1 MMVTRTR
8 QRAFTLIE
16 ILVAVMIFG
25 LIGMAAQSALSSAQQ
40 TQISLKQRGDR
51 FNELTRAI
59 NMIARDYRQLAVR
72 RVRDENGD
80 RLPVVRAQDDG
91 NEIFLEFTRSGWHN
105 PAQLPRSTL
114 EHVIYRLEHEKLYRY
129 SYLMLD
135 QTSQL
140 KPEKQLILNG
150 VKQMEIRLM
159 PPNAQLIEG
168 LAWKREWPVGGKLNS
183 DDSDKTPRAVKI
195 TFDVEGI
202 GEVHRVLP

>member
-1 MMVTRTR
+1 MKWSST

-40 TQISLKQRGDR
+40 TQINLKQRGER

-59 NMIARDYRQLAVR
+59 NWLARDYRQLALR
-72 RVRDENGD
+72 RVRDENGE
-80 RLPVVRAQDDG
+80 RLPIVRAQDDG
-91 NEIFLEFTRSGWHN
+91 SEVFVEFTRSGWRN

-114 EHVIYRLEHEKLYRY
+114 EHVIYRFEHGQLWRY

-135 QTSQL
+135 QTAQL
-140 KPEKQLILNG
+140 KPEKQLILSG
-150 VKQMEIRLM
+150 VKEMEIRLM
-159 PPNAQLIEG
+159 PPSAQLMEG
-168 LAWKREWPVGGKLNS
+168 MQWQRQWPQGGQLNS
-183 DDSDKTPRAVKI
+183 EDADKTPRALKI
-195 TFDVEGI
+195 MLNVDGI